1 MEYSHRYYSVV
12 FKKEY
17 LKPTIVKS
25 RIVGLSENCYLFNN
39 TGGALIATR
48 CGQHTQAELL
58 FLSLI
63 LSS

>member
-1 MEYSHRYYSVV
+1 MV

-17 LKPTIVKS
+17 LKPTVVVKFTIV
-25 RIVGLSENCYLFNN
+25 VLPENCYLFNN

-63 LSS
+63 LAS